1 MEYYT
6 PMDPTPKKRL
16 NPILLDVEEGSQLE
30 AMLHAIL
37 YIRRIEFMQMGMRW
51 FDVKRYGIEIS
62 RRTMT
67 SDLAVKSVEDVL
79 TVDDERRAIQLPQDV
94 ITAGLTAN
102 PR

>member
-1 MEYYT
+1 
-6 PMDPTPKKRL
+6 
-16 NPILLDVEEGSQLE
+16 
-30 AMLHAIL
+30 
-37 YIRRIEFMQMGMRW
+37 
-51 FDVKRYGIEIS
+51 
-62 RRTMT
+62 MT